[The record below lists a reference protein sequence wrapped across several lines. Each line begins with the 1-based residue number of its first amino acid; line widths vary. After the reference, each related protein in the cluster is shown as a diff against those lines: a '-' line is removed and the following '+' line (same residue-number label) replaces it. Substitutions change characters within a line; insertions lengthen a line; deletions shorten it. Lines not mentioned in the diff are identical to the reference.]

1 MSVHSAFETKRAD
14 PAVSRATSEAEGAD
28 DGRLVG
34 SIFAELVMTSRII
47 ESVLSG
53 VSDRRATNFRY
64 RQGQFISLHS
74 WIVNH
79 LDELLEAVCETNA
92 ASLDEAKFLITA
104 TLNHLRALYES
115 LGLKEEL
122 TLEYNVQKGH
132 NSPERRIPR
141 ELAYLIPERY
151 NVLSSVINTIPDTL
165 TAETTI
171 LKKCIVEALDG
182 ATVGV
187 VSSRPGEE
195 FLHKCFKIDQ
205 TGRAELGSV
214 PALWSGSNLCAV
226 AIVDR
231 TADVN
236 TAAGEIFHAN
246 TFFSGRGPYAPDLIL
261 VNEFVEDELI
271 NQLHALSLQSKPKT
285 SDDNSK
291 ANGKLDAR
299 PRAEKLR
306 PRMFI
311 SEKMSANF
319 DIKSPVHREASAIP
333 VVAVTSLDC
342 AIDFLLNAY
351 PKGISALYLF
361 GTPAQ
366 TKYLGQF
373 IPARVNFIN
382 YIPATLL
389 APEGYPL
396 HPTLRY
402 RREMMEIPSP
412 QFFQDEESSI
422 TSISSAWKAGDSM
435 YEKAIQPLKP
445 DGQPIAGEINFFL
458 QGFLASF
465 VVYMVPLLT
474 AIVGGGIYAIKLTR
488 Y

>member
-1 MSVHSAFETKRAD
+1 
-14 PAVSRATSEAEGAD
+14 
-28 DGRLVG
+28 
-34 SIFAELVMTSRII
+34 MTSRII

-53 VSDRRATNFRY
+53 VSDRRAADFRY

-79 LDELLEAVCETNA
+79 LEELQDAICETNA
-92 ASLDEAKFLITA
+92 ASVDEAKFLITV

-115 LGLKEEL
+115 LDLKEEL
-122 TLEYNVQKGH
+122 TLEYNVKKGH

-151 NVLSSVINTIPDTL
+151 TVLSSVINTVCSCLTAGCCCLVEIPDTL

-187 VSSRPGEE
+187 VSSRPGKE
-195 FLHKCFKIDQ
+195 FLQKCFIIDQ

-214 PALWSGSNLCAV
+214 PALWSGPNLCAV

-236 TAAGEIFHAN
+236 KAAGEIFHAN
-246 TFFSGRGPYAPDLIL
+246 TFFSGRGPHAPDLIL

-271 NQLHALSLQSKPKT
+271 NQLHILSLQSKSKT
-285 SDDNSK
+285 LGDNSK
-291 ANGKLDAR
+291 ANGKLDAK

-306 PRMFI
+306 TRMFI

-319 DIKSPVHREASAIP
+319 NIKSPVHKEASTIP

-342 AIDFLLNAY
+342 AIDFLLHAY

-373 IPARVNFIN
+373 IPARANFIN

-389 APEGYPL
+389 VGPTAPEGYPL
-396 HPTLRY
+396 HPKLRY

-412 QFFQDEESSI
+412 QFFQDKEGSI
-422 TSISSAWKAGDSM
+422 TSITSDWKTGDST
-435 YEKAIQPLKP
+435 YEEAIQPLKS

-465 VVYMVPLLT
+465 VVYVVPLLT
-474 AIVGGGIYAIKLTR
+474 AIVGGGIYAVKLTR
-488 Y
+488 S